1 MTDLFSSPDHT
12 LDALGLRCPEPVMM
26 VRKTVRNM
34 QPGETLLI
42 IADDPATTRDI
53 PGFCTFMEHELVAKE
68 TDGLPYRY
76 LIRIGGGWRLIGVDA
91 AFSPHPNPLP
101 RGARGPIALN
111 VAIGLPYLLRNNLN
125 AFAVTST
132 VAPVSASTASHS
144 PVIPKSVVTR
154 KIPFSPSAMV
164 KFWRILA

>member
-76 LIRIGGGWRLIGVDA
+76 LIRKAVDGERLA
-91 AFSPHPNPLP
+91 SMPPFPLTLTLSPEE
-101 RGARGPIALN
+101 RGDRSRSM
-111 VAIGLPYLLRNNLN
+111 LRSVCLISC
-125 AFAVTST
+125 ATILTHSLSP
-132 VAPVSASTASHS
+132 AP
-144 PVIPKSVVTR
+144 
-154 KIPFSPSAMV
+154 
-164 KFWRILA
+164 

>member
-12 LDALGLRCPEPVMM
+12 LDALGLRCPD
-26 VRKTVRNM
+26 M

-76 LIRIGGGWRLIGVDA
+76 LIRKGG
-91 AFSPHPNPLP
+91 
-101 RGARGPIALN
+101 
-111 VAIGLPYLLRNNLN
+111 
-125 AFAVTST
+125 
-132 VAPVSASTASHS
+132 
-144 PVIPKSVVTR
+144 
-154 KIPFSPSAMV
+154 
-164 KFWRILA
+164 